1 MPLQKV
7 AAVPH
12 DVNRQ
17 LPSPISYDQRNHFTH
32 SQSDKMDD
40 AELEQVRP
48 AQAATILLLLHFV
61 MQPPE
66 D

>member
-17 LPSPISYDQRNHFTH
+17 LLPRIPSDQRNHFTH
-32 SQSDKMDD
+32 SQSDKMED
-40 AELEQVRP
+40 AELEQVRT
-48 AQAATILLLLHFV
+48 AAAVTILLSSHSHMRSPV
-61 MQPPE
+61 